1 MKALIPFRIPVSG
14 LQDGHHQY
22 DFTVGRDFLAAFP
35 DTPVEEGDLQVHLDF
50 YKRPAMF
57 VLEFTVEGTVR
68 AACDRC
74 LETIDLPVAG
84 EHRIL
89 VKFSEEERAEEAEV
103 IYVSPTLEEFN
114 VAPYVYEFVVL
125 SLPIVKVYE
134 CEEDEN
140 APCNEEVLSYL
151 EESENVEP
159 GEETPNPI
167 WDELK
172 KKLNQHK

>member
-1 MKALIPFRIPVSG
+1 MKALIPFSIPVSG
-14 LQDGHHQY
+14 LQDGLHQY
-22 DFTVGRDFLAAFP
+22 DFTVDKDFLAAFP
-35 DTPVEEGDLQVHLDF
+35 DTPVEEGNLRVHLDF
-50 YKRPAMF
+50 QKRPAMF

-74 LETIDLPVAG
+74 LENIDLPVSG
-84 EHRIL
+84 EHRIV

-103 IYVSPTLEEFN
+103 IYVSPTLEELN

-140 APCNEEVLSYL
+140 APCNEDMLSYL
-151 EESENVEP
+151 EESENAAP
-159 GEETPNPI
+159 EEESPNPI

-172 KKLNQHK
+172 KKLNQQK